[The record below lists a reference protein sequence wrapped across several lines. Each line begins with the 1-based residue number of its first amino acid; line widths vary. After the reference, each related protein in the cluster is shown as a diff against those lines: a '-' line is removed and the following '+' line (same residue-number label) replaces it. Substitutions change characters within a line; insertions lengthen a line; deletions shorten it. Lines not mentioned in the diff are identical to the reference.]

1 MTQLIAMSILIL
13 AMLVALVG
21 LWRRTSKF
29 PTNEAAKG

>member
-21 LWRRTSKF
+21 LWRRTSVKMR
-29 PTNEAAKG
+29 EMA